1 MAERRNPTPQSGNH
15 GLHGMRALFT
25 VLRAYDYPCTLE
37 KLKKLAGDVGF
48 EFRRGEPVKL
58 RDVLEL
64 IEGPREF
71 DSMEDAVA
79 AVFAA
84 LDERRG
90 ADRRAAP
97 PRVGRTDMFNV

>member
-1 MAERRNPTPQSGNH
+1 MS
-15 GLHGMRALFT
+15 ALYAA
-25 VLRAYDYPCTLE
+25 LRKYDYPCTLE
-37 KLKKLAGDVGF
+37 KLKRLAGDDGF
-48 EFRRGEPVKL
+48 EFRRGVPVKL

-71 DSMEDAVA
+71 DSMDDAVA

-97 PRVGRTDMFNV
+97 PRVGRTDLFHV

>member
-1 MAERRNPTPQSGNH
+1 MAERRNPSPQTGTRS
-15 GLHGMRALFT
+15 LHGINALHA
-25 VLRAYDYPCTLE
+25 VLGKYDYPCTLE
-37 KLKKLAGDVGF
+37 KLKKQAGEAAF
-48 EFRRGEPVKL
+48 EFRRGDPVKL

-71 DSMEDAVA
+71 DSSADAVA

-97 PRVGRTDMFNV
+97 PRVGRTDLYNF

>member
-1 MAERRNPTPQSGNH
+1 MAERRTNSPQPGTRS
-15 GLHGMRALFT
+15 LHGINALHA
-25 VLRAYDYPCTLE
+25 VLRKYAYPCTLE
-37 KLKKLAGDVGF
+37 KLKKQAGEDGF
-48 EFRRGEPVKL
+48 EFRRGEPIKL

-71 DSMEDAVA
+71 DSSDDALG

-90 ADRRAAP
+90 ADRRASP
-97 PRVGRTDMFNV
+97 PRMGRTDLYNF